1 VEVIE
6 NLKERIQEARM
17 NGWLGE
23 VNGLQVSVTE
33 AAKKL
38 VSLDRSL
45 RRARSDGEGPV
56 ELGMPII
63 ASPK

>member
-1 VEVIE
+1 
-6 NLKERIQEARM
+6 M

-23 VNGLQVSVTE
+23 VQGLQNSLNE

-45 RRARSDGEGPV
+45 ERARTNQGSGLTN
-56 ELGMPII
+56 LGMPVITTTN
-63 ASPK
+63 